1 MKNLVKSFD
10 LWVSKGEKDS
20 ATNILVFT
28 SFWAILIEFVFLTT
42 LGLPILALALIAF
55 TVSLLITG
63 IVLCMSEKKFTNVT
77 YRQSLLKSFK
87 LVLWYAVFHFFIG
100 LYVGLKKL
108 IGFFKM
114 FRKNK
119 VIELHI

>member
-1 MKNLVKSFD
+1 MKSFD